1 MQVTHSF
8 GDCRVVIPSD
18 STAHTTLSPLAPL
31 RGEGSGVG
39 GYREAKDSNPQAKPI
54 ILGSSAR
61 IPYAY
66 IGFPS
71 DLPSRLGVFA

>member
-1 MQVTHSF
+1 MISS
-8 GDCRVVIPSD
+8 IL
-18 STAHTTLSPLAPL
+18 APLAPL
-31 RGEGSGVG
+31 RGEGSGVR
-39 GYREAKDSNPQAKPI
+39 GYREEKDSNPQAKPI